1 MKTAIHVEYGR
12 VSHIILYKS
21 EFYKLIV
28 NLVIRHGTRNPKR
41 KVIDSIN
48 VHLANIRNEMME
60 KGNPKLCPGDI
71 ERLRKWESQVNVEEE
86 KHLTYEGQDELLQ
99 LAERIQNRFPSL
111 LPEQFSEN
119 LYKVS

>member
-12 VSHIILYKS
+12 VSHIIRYKS

-99 LAERIQNRFPSL
+99 MAERIQNRFPSL